1 MNENIFVI
9 IPSLNPDE
17 RLINTVNGMLDIGFK
32 RIIIVNDGSDKSHLK
47 YFPKADENITV
58 IHRKQNHGKGAALKV
73 AFRHIL
79 RNYPNAV
86 GAVTVDGDGQ
96 HLPEDA
102 LACANALDNTK
113 KRVILGCRDF
123 SGEDVPGRSRMG
135 NRITSGVFKV
145 LCGMSI
151 SDTQTGLRAY
161 PASLFGLLLSVKGDR
176 FEYETNMLLKF
187 KQRGVAIKEIPIE
200 TVYLD
205 ENSSSHFRPVRD
217 SLKIYRFILSYILSS
232 GISFIIDILLF
243 YIASRLLKSA
253 LVGAAVG
260 IIVYVYYV
268 GIDLFAVCNNF
279 INGGLRQKQT
289 RRPFCCACL
298 FSHYNKHIAQ
308 TFARTVAYHKPCRV
322 NGYNNHNKRR
332 ACR

>member
-135 NRITSGVFKV
+135 NR
-145 LCGMSI
+145 
-151 SDTQTGLRAY
+151 TGL
-161 PASLFGLLLSVKGDR
+161 
-176 FEYETNMLLKF
+176 
-187 KQRGVAIKEIPIE
+187 
-200 TVYLD
+200 
-205 ENSSSHFRPVRD
+205 
-217 SLKIYRFILSYILSS
+217 
-232 GISFIIDILLF
+232 
-243 YIASRLLKSA
+243 
-253 LVGAAVG
+253 
-260 IIVYVYYV
+260 
-268 GIDLFAVCNNF
+268 
-279 INGGLRQKQT
+279 
-289 RRPFCCACL
+289 
-298 FSHYNKHIAQ
+298 
-308 TFARTVAYHKPCRV
+308 
-322 NGYNNHNKRR
+322 
-332 ACR
+332 

>member
-102 LACANALDNTK
+102 LA
-113 KRVILGCRDF
+113 
-123 SGEDVPGRSRMG
+123 
-135 NRITSGVFKV
+135 
-145 LCGMSI
+145 
-151 SDTQTGLRAY
+151 
-161 PASLFGLLLSVKGDR
+161 
-176 FEYETNMLLKF
+176 
-187 KQRGVAIKEIPIE
+187 
-200 TVYLD
+200 
-205 ENSSSHFRPVRD
+205 
-217 SLKIYRFILSYILSS
+217 
-232 GISFIIDILLF
+232 
-243 YIASRLLKSA
+243 
-253 LVGAAVG
+253 
-260 IIVYVYYV
+260 
-268 GIDLFAVCNNF
+268 
-279 INGGLRQKQT
+279 
-289 RRPFCCACL
+289 
-298 FSHYNKHIAQ
+298 
-308 TFARTVAYHKPCRV
+308 
-322 NGYNNHNKRR
+322 
-332 ACR
+332 